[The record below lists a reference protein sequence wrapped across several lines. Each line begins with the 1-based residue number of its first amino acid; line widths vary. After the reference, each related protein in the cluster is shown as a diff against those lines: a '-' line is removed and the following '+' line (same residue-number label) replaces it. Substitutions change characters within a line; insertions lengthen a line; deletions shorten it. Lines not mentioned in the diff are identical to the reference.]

1 MEEADR
7 HVNYLADA
15 VGKIV
20 RGAYGDTAVGSP
32 LPPPPPPPPP
42 HTRSPV
48 YAPLPNSPTP
58 L

>member
-32 LPPPPPPPPP
+32 LPPPPPPP

-48 YAPLPNSPTP
+48 DAPLPNSPTP

>member
-32 LPPPPPPPPP
+32 LPPPPLPPP